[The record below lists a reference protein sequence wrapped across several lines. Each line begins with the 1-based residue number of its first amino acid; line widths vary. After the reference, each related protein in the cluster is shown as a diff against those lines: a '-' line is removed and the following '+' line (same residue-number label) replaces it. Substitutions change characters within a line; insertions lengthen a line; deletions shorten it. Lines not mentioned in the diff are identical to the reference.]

1 MKYKFLIH
9 TDGGSRGNPGPA
21 AAGAVI
27 EALQQVQGKATTE
40 WKKEY
45 GEHLGETTNN
55 EAEYRAVILAL
66 KKLKHL
72 IGGDKAGGSLVE
84 IHVDSELLERQLN
97 GRYKIKD
104 GNIKNLFLEIWNLKT
119 DFGEVVFKHIP
130 REENAE
136 ADRVVN
142 QTLDKEANKLNL

>member
-9 TDGGSRGNPGPA
+9 TDGGARGNPGPA
-21 AAGAVI
+21 AAGVVI
-27 EALQQVQGKATTE
+27 EGDPVGH
-40 WKKEY
+40 KEY
-45 GEHLGETTNN
+45 GEYLGEVTNN

-72 IGGDKAGGSLVE
+72 IGSEKAKDSSVE

-97 GRYKIKD
+97 GEYKIKD
-104 GNIKNLFLEIWNLKT
+104 ENIKNFFVEIWNLKT

-130 REENAE
+130 REENVE
-136 ADRVVN
+136 ADRIVN
-142 QTLDKEANKLNL
+142 QILDREVGKLKL